1 MTPRI
6 HRRITA
12 PNPLPSLRPS
22 NRATKL
28 QPRVISY
35 SMRSKLLPP
44 ALLAALLFSS
54 ASCQDKLAS
63 EYQPECLDEPAELL
77 EGLDATLPSGEKV
90 SDLITLSWDA
100 VDRRV
105 TQVGRRNPGSFS
117 YEPDSNGKR
126 ASIFVEREAG
136 RIEYIRSKPNPF
148 FGEELQAVCPHRL
161 KVEVKLRFESDDG
174 AFDEELTGE
183 VVREFDPESKKEGS
197 IYLTASLPF
206 NEINGSFEIE
216 LPEMLSEKQ
225 EESAEIRLFSHEES
239 APTLSVRWKAK
250 AEKERPP
257 ELHRFVERDIYKLL

>member
-1 MTPRI
+1 MR
-6 HRRITA
+6 
-12 PNPLPSLRPS
+12 NKVFPLP
-22 NRATKL
+22 
-28 QPRVISY
+28 
-35 SMRSKLLPP
+35 
-44 ALLAALLFSS
+44 LLAALLFSS

-77 EGLDATLPSGEKV
+77 EGLDAKLPSGEKV

-105 TQVGRRNPGSFS
+105 TQVGRRKPSSFS

-136 RIEYIRSKPNPF
+136 RIEYTRSKPNPIF
-148 FGEELQAVCPHRL
+148 REELQGQCPHRL

-206 NEINGSFEIE
+206 NEINGTFEIE
-216 LPEMLSEKQ
+216 LPEELSEEQ
-225 EESAEIRLFSHEES
+225 EKSAELRLFLLEKPDS
-239 APTLSVRWKAK
+239 TLSVRWKAK
-250 AEKERPP
+250 TERELPP
-257 ELHRFVERDIYKLL
+257 EQHRFVERDIYKLL